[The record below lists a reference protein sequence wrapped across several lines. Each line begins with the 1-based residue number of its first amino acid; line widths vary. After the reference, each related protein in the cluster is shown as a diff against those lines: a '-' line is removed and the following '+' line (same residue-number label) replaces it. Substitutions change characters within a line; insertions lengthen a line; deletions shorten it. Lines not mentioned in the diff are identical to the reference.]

1 MDSPQLTGKY
11 GYCMNVHAGRTF
23 SEVLANLENYSARV
37 QSLVGSPIG
46 IGLWFSESSAV
57 ETLEVGNL
65 DRLRSTLARYS
76 LMPFTLN
83 GFPQGDFHQ
92 KVVKHA
98 VYHPTWWEP
107 SRLEYTRKLVRILDA
122 ILPEGES
129 GSISTLP
136 IAWGAPEPTSSQLLA
151 ACKNLIFLAQELASL
166 QERSGR
172 TIVIAIE
179 PEPGCY
185 LTSTESFRKFYCDHL
200 LAACASQSVRKHVLD
215 HITICHDVCHAA
227 VMFEDQSRELNSL
240 FDHGIRVGK
249 VQVSSAISV
258 PWSKMSKEQ
267 SDVALAQLSQFAED
281 RYLHQTTFG
290 ATLPTQ
296 SSSGTPVWQHPVW
309 QHMVEDLPIALHR
322 DDSGLTSMDQLT
334 KFGALAEEWRVHF
347 HVPIFVERF
356 GELATTQPEIKKTL
370 ELLGPLV
377 GSPQFPTGHFEIET
391 YAWPVLPEGLKVD
404 DLANGIAREIEWFTA
419 KAQDLR
425 H

>member
-1 MDSPQLTGKY
+1 MDSPHLTGKF

-37 QSLVGSPIG
+37 QRFVGSPIG

-57 ETLEVGNL
+57 ETLELGNL
-65 DRLRSTLARYS
+65 DRLRSTLDRFS

-98 VYHPTWWEP
+98 VYHPTWWET

-122 ILPEGES
+122 ILPDGES

-136 IAWGAPEPTSSQLLA
+136 IAWGMPAPSSEQLLV
-151 ACKNLIFLAQELASL
+151 ACKNLIFIAQELASL
-166 QERSGR
+166 QESSGR
-172 TIVIAIE
+172 SIVIAIE

-200 LAACASQSVRKHVLD
+200 LTACSSESVRKHVLN

-240 FDHGIRVGK
+240 FENGIRVGK

-258 PWSKMSKEQ
+258 PWSKMTREQ
-267 SDVALAQLSQFAED
+267 SEVAISQLSQFAED

-290 ATLPTQ
+290 TTSPEP
-296 SSSGTPVWQHPVW
+296 SSTGSPILKR
-309 QHMVEDLPIALHR
+309 MVEDLPLALPR
-322 DDSGLTSMDQLT
+322 DHFGLTSVDQLT
-334 KFGALAEEWRVHF
+334 KLGSLSEEWRVHF

-356 GELATTQPEIKKTL
+356 GELSTTQPEIEKTL
-370 ELLGPLV
+370 KLLGPLA
-377 GSPQFPTGHFEIET
+377 GASQFPTGHFEIET
-391 YAWPVLPEGLKVD
+391 YAWPVLPEGLRVE
-404 DLANGIAREIEWFTA
+404 DLASGIAREIQWFTA

-425 H
+425 R

>member
-1 MDSPQLTGKY
+1 MDSPQLAGKF

-23 SEVLANLENYSARV
+23 LEVLANLENYSARV
-37 QSLVGSPIG
+37 QRLVGSPVG
-46 IGLWFSESSAV
+46 IGLWFSERSAV
-57 ETLEVGNL
+57 ETLELGNL
-65 DRLRSTLARYS
+65 DRLRSTLERFS
-76 LMPFTLN
+76 LTPFTLN

-98 VYHPTWWEP
+98 VYHPTWWEA

-122 ILPEGES
+122 ILPDGEA

-136 IAWGAPEPTSSQLLA
+136 IAWGTPAPSSEQILV

-166 QERSGR
+166 QESSGR

-185 LTSTESFRKFYCDHL
+185 LTSTESFRRFYCDHL
-200 LAACASQSVRKHVLD
+200 LAACSSEAIRKRVLN
-215 HITICHDVCHAA
+215 HITLCHDVCHAA

-240 FDHGIRVGK
+240 FTNGIRVGK

-258 PWSKMSKEQ
+258 PWSKMTREQ
-267 SDVALAQLSQFAED
+267 SEVALSQLCQFAED

-290 ATLPTQ
+290 TSSIEQ
-296 SSSGTPVWQHPVW
+296 SSTGTPVMKN
-309 QHMVEDLPIALHR
+309 MVEDLPLALQR
-322 DDSGLTSMDQLT
+322 DQLGLTSIDQLA
-334 KFGALAEEWRVHF
+334 KLEPLSEEWRVHF

-356 GELATTQPEIKKTL
+356 GELSTTQPEIEDTL
-370 ELLGPLV
+370 KLLGPLAEA
-377 GSPQFPTGHFEIET
+377 PQFPTGHFEIET
-391 YAWPVLPEGLKVD
+391 YAWPVLPEALRVD
-404 DLANGIAREIEWFTA
+404 DLASGIAREIQWFTA

-425 H
+425 R

>member
-1 MDSPQLTGKY
+1 MELSQLTGKN

-46 IGLWFSESSAV
+46 IGLWFSETSAM
-57 ETLEVGNL
+57 EALEIGNL
-65 DRLRSTLARYS
+65 ERLRSTLARHS

-98 VYHPTWWEP
+98 VYHPTWWET

-122 ILPEGES
+122 ILPEGQS

-136 IAWGAPEPTSSQLLA
+136 IAWGTPEPTSEQIQS
-151 ACKNLIFLAQELASL
+151 ACKNLVFLALELARL
-166 QERSGR
+166 RENTGR
-172 TIVIAIE
+172 YIVLAIE
-179 PEPGCY
+179 PEPGCF
-185 LTSTESFRKFYCDHL
+185 LTSTNAFLKFYRDHL
-200 LAACASQSVRKHVLD
+200 LAACASDTVRSNVLA

-227 VMFEDQSRELNSL
+227 VMFEDQARELNAL

-258 PWSKMSKEQ
+258 PWTMMTKQQ
-267 SDVALAQLSQFAED
+267 SVVAFTQLNQFAED

-290 ATLPTQ
+290 KTTSAKVLNE
-296 SSSGTPVWQHPVW
+296 TPVLQR
-309 QHMVEDLPIALHR
+309 MVEDLPMALNLN
-322 DDSGLTSMDQLT
+322 DPGSSSNEN
-334 KFGALAEEWRVHF
+334 FANFEPLADEWRVHF

-356 GELATTQPEIKKTL
+356 GELATTQSEIAKTL
-370 ELLGPLV
+370 DLLAPIAGTDR
-377 GSPQFPTGHFEIET
+377 FPTGHFEIET
-391 YAWPVLPEGLKVD
+391 YAWPVLPDGLKAT
-404 DLANGIAREIEWFTA
+404 DLATGIAREIEWFTA
-419 KAQDLR
+419 KLQDR
-425 H
+425 HR